1 MPDEFTPAPLLSA
14 AEVKALEPRLVN
26 EQDAKINRLVAVFEG
41 IVADY
46 RGVSYRPRRN
56 TYTGTPRDGWLELPH
71 VEVTEIVELVDEDDN
86 EVTHLR
92 LDSQRGRIRVRSLGP
107 LSCTYTHGLAEPSD
121 LVAGACAEFVM
132 RRIVADNSGTS
143 RDVLSQNF
151 DGGTTR
157 YSTPDPANGRPT
169 GFLQIDA
176 DLNLERDRRPMVF

>member
-1 MPDEFTPAPLLSA
+1 MSFTPAPLLTA
-14 AEVKALEPRLVN
+14 AQVKARQPRLVN
-26 EQDAKINRLVAVFEG
+26 EQDAKIEQLVSVFDE
-41 IVADY
+41 IVTRY
-46 RGVSYRPRRN
+46 RGVAYRTRQT
-56 TYTGTPRDGWLELPH
+56 TYTGTPRDGWLELPN
-71 VEVTEIVELVDEDDN
+71 VEVSSVVSLVDDN
-86 EVTHLR
+86 DSAVTYTE
-92 LDSQRGRIRVRSLGP
+92 LDAERGRLKVSRTDP
-107 LSCTYTHGLAEPSD
+107 LTCTYQHGLSAPSE

-157 YSTPDPANGRPT
+157 YSTPDAAAGRPT